1 MSLLAGSTLV
11 LLLAGAEIPP
21 ATVQAIGAKYQGAV
35 EQAFKA
41 HCADC
46 HGAMPSSLAEPA
58 RTTATKKSK
67 RAHKRLNMDEGF
79 PFTGKW
85 DMPRLMT
92 EIREAVA
99 ENDMPPTSYLKKKGA
114 SLSASERQAIVG
126 WASDAEAL
134 LEGQSSP

>member
-11 LLLAGAEIPP
+11 LLLAGAGIPP
-21 ATVQAIGAKYQGAV
+21 ATVQAIGATYQGAV

-58 RTTATKKSK
+58 RTTAEKKSK
-67 RAHKRLNMDEGF
+67 RAHKRLNMDDGF
-79 PFTGKW
+79 PFTSKW
-85 DMPRLMT
+85 DMPKLMT

-99 ENDMPPTSYLKKKGA
+99 ESDMPPKSYTKKKGA
-114 SLSASERQAIVG
+114 SLSEAERKAIVG
-126 WASDAEAL
+126 WATDAEAL
-134 LEGQSSP
+134 LKGQTSP